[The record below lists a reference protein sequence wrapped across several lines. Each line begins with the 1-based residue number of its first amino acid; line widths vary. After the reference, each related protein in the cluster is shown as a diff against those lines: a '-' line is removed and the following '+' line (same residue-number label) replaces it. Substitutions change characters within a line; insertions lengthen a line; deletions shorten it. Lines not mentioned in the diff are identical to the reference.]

1 MSDGEAPAVVTK
13 SMVIAR
19 DVAAVFRIWTE
30 QVHLWWPA
38 GHSRSGD
45 PYTKVIIEG
54 RVGGRFYERTSNGD
68 EYEWGRILIWEPP
81 HRLVYTWYLGSS
93 QELPTEVDVRFV
105 PLNPQQTHLE
115 LEHRG
120 VELIG
125 DLWWQRVK
133 IFNDSWDKILMTF
146 QVHGGS
152 HMV

>member
-1 MSDGEAPAVVTK
+1 MSGSNASAVVTK
-13 SMVIAR
+13 SIVIAR
-19 DVAAVFRIWTE
+19 EATAVFRIWTE

-45 PYTKVIIEG
+45 PHTKVMIEG
-54 RVGGRFYERTSNGD
+54 WVGGRFYERTPNGD
-68 EYEWGRILIWEPP
+68 EYEWGRILMWEPP
-81 HRLVYTWYLGSS
+81 QRLVYTWYLGSS

-105 PLNPQQTHLE
+105 PLSHHQTRIE

-133 IFNDSWDKILMTF
+133 IFNGAWDKILTVF
-146 QVHGGS
+146 QENC
-152 HMV
+152 